1 MKKIVIPFVTLA
13 IATLFW
19 CCGNQSNNQSDS
31 QSASTDSVEK
41 QEVVAINPSEYQTS
55 NTENMEEVCKFLKD
69 CGYYFLATQD
79 GNQPRVRPF
88 GTANIFEGKLYI
100 QSGKVKNVA
109 KQIAANPRV
118 EICACNGPQWL
129 RIETTLV
136 ADERREAKVSMLDAH
151 PSLKGMYSA
160 DDDNTM
166 VWFMTNSK
174 ATFSSFTAEDRVVEF

>member
-1 MKKIVIPFVTLA
+1 MKHLYFLSLA
-13 IATLFW
+13 IASFAVLSCT
-19 CCGNQSNNQSDS
+19 CKQS
-31 QSASTDSVEK
+31 QSQDPATADDTSSVAV
-41 QEVVAINPSEYQTS
+41 QAINPVEYQTK

-69 CGYYFLATQD
+69 CGYYFLATVED
-79 GNQPRVRPF
+79 NQPRVRPF

-129 RIETTLV
+129 RIQTTLV
-136 ADERREAKVSMLDAH
+136 ADERREAKVSMLDAY

-160 DDDNTM
+160 DDDNTI